1 MLPKIETIDLLKM
14 ASGDTLSLQ
23 VYKFIGVQPGKK
35 VYIQANLHGAEIV
48 GNAVIHNLIEYLV
61 TLEQDKLKGEIWLV
75 PLCNPIATNQRGH
88 FFATGRFNSYDG
100 KNWNRIF
107 WDYSKEASDLTQ
119 FAKSQLDLPLDAIR
133 QNYLAKI
140 QQAWQKQLAKIQQ
153 PSSATIS
160 EQYRATLQSICLDAD
175 YVIDIHSSSNQAID
189 FLFCFASREAAAGYF
204 GISYGILMTEYDG
217 NAFDEAFLKPWL
229 ALEQEFQQLGYATK
243 FDVEAWTLEL
253 GSGMTMNPDSVA
265 KGFQGIKNYL
275 THKTILQSDQVP
287 PHTQIKFVPRN
298 AINSY
303 YAATGGMIQNRLPLN
318 TRVSKG
324 DLIYQLLSFNKKRQ
338 LPELINVYAQ
348 TDGIIFDLATNQSV
362 NQGEYVLDILVNDL
376 ADKDDAESDVI

>member
-119 FAKSQLDLPLDAIR
+119 FAKSQLDLPLNAIR
-133 QNYLAKI
+133 
-140 QQAWQKQLAKIQQ
+140 
-153 PSSATIS
+153 
-160 EQYRATLQSICLDAD
+160 
-175 YVIDIHSSSNQAID
+175 
-189 FLFCFASREAAAGYF
+189 
-204 GISYGILMTEYDG
+204 
-217 NAFDEAFLKPWL
+217 
-229 ALEQEFQQLGYATK
+229 
-243 FDVEAWTLEL
+243 
-253 GSGMTMNPDSVA
+253 
-265 KGFQGIKNYL
+265 
-275 THKTILQSDQVP
+275 
-287 PHTQIKFVPRN
+287 
-298 AINSY
+298 
-303 YAATGGMIQNRLPLN
+303 
-318 TRVSKG
+318 
-324 DLIYQLLSFNKKRQ
+324 
-338 LPELINVYAQ
+338 
-348 TDGIIFDLATNQSV
+348 
-362 NQGEYVLDILVNDL
+362 
-376 ADKDDAESDVI
+376 